1 MDLIEKLTLENN
13 KRITWDE
20 YFIALSKLISLR
32 SPSNKLKVG
41 SVIVKDKRVISS
53 GYNGFPSGMDHIS
66 IHKDGHEV
74 NTIHAEINSITDAAK
89 RGVSINNTDMYVT
102 HFPCL
107 NCAKSI
113 IASGI
118 KKIIYLN
125 DYNNDEIAINM
136 FTDANILVKKVFK

>member
-1 MDLIEKLTLENN
+1 
-13 KRITWDE
+13 
-20 YFIALSKLISLR
+20 
-32 SPSNKLKVG
+32 
-41 SVIVKDKRVISS
+41 
-53 GYNGFPSGMDHIS
+53 
-66 IHKDGHEV
+66 
-74 NTIHAEINSITDAAK
+74 
-89 RGVSINNTDMYVT
+89 MYVT